1 MCLVIMRFLFNTEGG
16 LMENTDVKNYKS
28 ELLSALVLQV
38 SAFAL
43 TLVLC
48 VFLIVMYCTN
58 AALTCTDSLKGYG
71 FQTLACALFY
81 GVLTVIAVLLNKFRP
96 DKRVKLIKIMAFVSF
111 FVQVGYS
118 FIIVFS
124 LILHSFASVFSIWG
138 AYIPMDEIMFISGI
152 YMLMLLVMALSFIYS
167 IVTTHKVKKET
178 RK

>member
-1 MCLVIMRFLFNTEGG
+1 MK
-16 LMENTDVKNYKS
+16 NTDVKKYKS

-58 AALTCTDSLKGYG
+58 AALTCTDALKGIR
-71 FQTLACALFY
+71 FETFICTFFY
-81 GVLTVIAVLLNKFRP
+81 GALIVISALLNKFKP

-167 IVTTHKVKKET
+167 IITTHKVKKET

>member
-1 MCLVIMRFLFNTEGG
+1 
-16 LMENTDVKNYKS
+16 MENTDVKNYKS

-96 DKRVKLIKIMAFVSF
+96 EKRARLIKIMAFISF
-111 FVQVGYS
+111 FVQVAFS
-118 FIIVFS
+118 IIVMFS
-124 LILHSFASVFSIWG
+124 LILYAYANVFSMWG
-138 AYIPMDEIMFISGI
+138 VYVPLNEFLFVSGI

-167 IVTTHKVKKET
+167 IVTAHKVKKET

>member
-58 AALTCTDSLKGYG
+58 AALACTDALKGIR
-71 FQTLACALFY
+71 FETFICTFF
-81 GVLTVIAVLLNKFRP
+81 TV
-96 DKRVKLIKIMAFVSF
+96 
-111 FVQVGYS
+111 
-118 FIIVFS
+118 
-124 LILHSFASVFSIWG
+124 H
-138 AYIPMDEIMFISGI
+138 
-152 YMLMLLVMALSFIYS
+152 
-167 IVTTHKVKKET
+167 
-178 RK
+178 

>member
-1 MCLVIMRFLFNTEGG
+1 MK
-16 LMENTDVKNYKS
+16 NTDVKKYKS

-58 AALTCTDSLKGYG
+58 AALACTDALKGIR
-71 FQTLACALFY
+71 FETFICTFFY
-81 GVLTVIAVLLNKFRP
+81 GALIVISALLNKFKP

-167 IVTTHKVKKET
+167 IITTHKVKKET

>member
-1 MCLVIMRFLFNTEGG
+1 M
-16 LMENTDVKNYKS
+16 
-28 ELLSALVLQV
+28 
-38 SAFAL
+38 
-43 TLVLC
+43 
-48 VFLIVMYCTN
+48 
-58 AALTCTDSLKGYG
+58 
-71 FQTLACALFY
+71 
-81 GVLTVIAVLLNKFRP
+81 LLNKFRP

-167 IVTTHKVKKET
+167 IITTHKVKKET